1 MSNHSNEI
9 RIDAKQ
15 MSILTINPDYLQYL
29 GESLFP
35 FFKFLITL
43 DAFAMNNTTLQ
54 SMVTK
59 TGLLHIWPFF
69 I

>member
-1 MSNHSNEI
+1 
-9 RIDAKQ
+9 

-29 GESLFP
+29 GESLFL

-54 SMVTK
+54 STVTK